1 MVVVFILFSFF
12 CCSSFVFY
20 TVSIHS
26 AGREIMTGSQTRQ
39 NNSRLSIEVVLFT
52 LVFNIPLLFAVII
65 IVVICYYYY
74 CCCSDGVFVV
84 VDIWCCCCCCFSSR
98 LLRTR
103 AHFSQQCTA
112 ARRCARSINRKNQKE
127 IDRFRCTDISICL
140 SFACWAC
147 WFASGFAFRIGER
160 NWLLVVAGCLG
171 YVFCPL
177 TLRLGYDLSL
187 FLRYV
192 TLLWVCYD
200 GMLWWWLF
208 CSRSYMHVYNTI
220 QCMYVYNTMRCM
232 WCIQCTE
239 WLIYY
244 SRNECYL
251 AA

>member
-1 MVVVFILFSFF
+1 
-12 CCSSFVFY
+12 
-20 TVSIHS
+20 
-26 AGREIMTGSQTRQ
+26 MTGSQTRQ

-147 WFASGFAFRIGER
+147 WFASGFAFRIGGAQLTFSCC
-160 NWLLVVAGCLG
+160 WLFGLC
-171 YVFCPL
+171 F
-177 TLRLGYDLSL
+177 LSTHFKTRIRPFSL
-187 FLRYV
+187 SSLRYFIM
-192 TLLWVCYD
+192 
-200 GMLWWWLF
+200 GML
-208 CSRSYMHVYNTI
+208 
-220 QCMYVYNTMRCM
+220 
-232 WCIQCTE
+232 
-239 WLIYY
+239 
-244 SRNECYL
+244 
-251 AA
+251 